1 MSLLCMCLLNLTL
14 HHPGIILMFSWPYL
28 THPSLYLS
36 AQDSRWV
43 ILLSL
48 LGFDE
53 VNACLESGDTFNRV
67 HDLARTLLE
76 GCCDVFVHEE
86 SPNVGCDNVLP
97 SPLDHSHVLPY
108 VPNLHRSPSLILMCP
123 SIIIYYV
130 IRMLIWLMK
139 TTCLICLVGMLL
151 TFYL

>member
-1 MSLLCMCLLNLTL
+1 
-14 HHPGIILMFSWPYL
+14 
-28 THPSLYLS
+28 
-36 AQDSRWV
+36 V

-108 VPNLHRSPSLILMCP
+108 VPNLHRPPSLILMCQL
-123 SIIIYYV
+123 IILSYV
-130 IRMLIWLMK
+130 IPRLIWAMRIM
-139 TTCLICLVGMLL
+139 CLICSVGMLL
-151 TFYL
+151 NFFP